1 MASSIEN
8 YPLYPYPSDFNVT
21 DFVPDKLSDSNYEEW
36 KELMLDFIESRGLV
50 GFIDGTVEAPPS
62 APPENEE
69 QYRSWKRSDSLVR
82 GWILTTLTKEILTR
96 VLPFKTAEEVW
107 AKLYAI
113 FHSRPITF
121 DDVRVK
127 WMTDEETEEILLEYQ
142 PLEIAAIKGDWGS
155 AIKFIEEVP
164 YAVRV
169 PITRFGETALMIAV
183 RIIRRNHFVKKLL
196 EKMVPED
203 LAQHDAVGHT
213 ALHIAAGVG
222 NIEATK
228 LLLEKNPTLSNVC
241 DVRGRIALHYAAACG
256 KREVV
261 LYLLDATKQDQ
272 QHQPFDDKLGAVLL
286 CDLSSSGLNDVP
298 VELENIAKPQSGGD
312 IKNPIDCL
320 IYVNQ
325 RLRTM
330 FWKVV
335 EKIGRDR
342 EKKLVHCQAQ
352 KLVECICMEV
362 VKKKFPEVVRIF
374 ARALQEA
381 TSAGIHEIVE
391 NIIDSCPTM
400 IQFPT
405 TKTQSIFQYAIVCRR
420 ENVFNLVY
428 QLVESSYIFLSRQD
442 VSGNNA
448 LHLAALLGPRQQLS
462 IRVSAAGAA
471 LQMQRELQW
480 FKEVEKLVQPRDKE
494 VRNTNG
500 MTPAEVFTD
509 THQELVKEGERWMK
523 DTATSCTIVA
533 ALIVTV
539 VFAAAITVPGGNN
552 NDGHPYFSKHKA
564 FLIFGIFDAL
574 ALFSSITSVLMF
586 LSILTARYAEEDFL
600 YALPKRL
607 IIGLVMLF
615 VSILSMMIAFGAT
628 LYLMFGD
635 NKVWI
640 LAPVVGFSCIP
651 VTLFAVLQF
660 PLLVVMIKSISGS
673 GIFGKRSDRMLM

>member
-1 MASSIEN
+1 MESYERLAKQAFSSMASSIEN

-320 IYVNQ
+320 IY
-325 RLRTM
+325 
-330 FWKVV
+330 
-335 EKIGRDR
+335 
-342 EKKLVHCQAQ
+342 
-352 KLVECICMEV
+352 
-362 VKKKFPEVVRIF
+362 
-374 ARALQEA
+374 
-381 TSAGIHEIVE
+381 
-391 NIIDSCPTM
+391 
-400 IQFPT
+400 
-405 TKTQSIFQYAIVCRR
+405 
-420 ENVFNLVY
+420 
-428 QLVESSYIFLSRQD
+428 D

>member
-8 YPLYPYPSDFNVT
+8 YPLYPYPSEFNVT
-21 DFVPDKLSDSNYEEW
+21 DFVPDKLTDSNYDEW
-36 KELMLDFIESRGLV
+36 KKLMLDFIESRGLV
-50 GFIDGTVEAPPS
+50 GFIDGPVEAPP

-69 QYRSWKRSDSLVR
+69 QYRSWKRSDGLVR
-82 GWILTTLTKEILTR
+82 GWILTTLTKDILTR
-96 VLPFKTAEEVW
+96 VLPFKTAKEVW
-107 AKLYAI
+107 TKLDAI
-113 FHSRPITF
+113 FHSQTITF
-121 DDVRVK
+121 DK
-127 WMTDEETEEILLEYQ
+127 ETEEILLAYQ
-142 PLEIAAIKGDWGS
+142 PLEIAAIKGDWES

-169 PITRFGETALMIAV
+169 PITRFSETALMIAV
-183 RIIRRNHFVKKLL
+183 RIIRRNDFVKKLL

-241 DVRGRIALHYAAACG
+241 DFRGRIALHYAAACG

-272 QHQPFDDKLGAVLL
+272 QRQPFDDKLGAVLL
-286 CDLSSSGLNDVP
+286 CDLYIALTLVQRYPNLACIEEVSPLEIIAAKCSSFRSETSLNFWQNLIYTYVP
-298 VELENIAKPQSGGD
+298 VELENIAKPHSGGD

-320 IYVNQ
+320 IY
-325 RLRTM
+325 
-330 FWKVV
+330 
-335 EKIGRDR
+335 
-342 EKKLVHCQAQ
+342 
-352 KLVECICMEV
+352 
-362 VKKKFPEVVRIF
+362 EVVRIF

-391 NIIDSCPTM
+391 NIIESCPTM

-405 TKTQSIFQYAIVCRR
+405 TKTQSIFQYAIACRR

-428 QLVESSYIFLSRQD
+428 QLEESSYIFLSRQD

-448 LHLAALLGPRQQLS
+448 LHLAAFLGPRQQLS
-462 IRVSAAGAA
+462 LRVSAAGAA
-471 LQMQRELQW
+471 LQMQRELQF

-539 VFAAAITVPGGNN
+539 VFAAAITVPGGNNN

-640 LAPVVGFSCIP
+640 LVPVVGFSCIP
-651 VTLFAVLQF
+651 VTLFAALQF

>member
-1 MASSIEN
+1 M
-8 YPLYPYPSDFNVT
+8 Y
-21 DFVPDKLSDSNYEEW
+21 
-36 KELMLDFIESRGLV
+36 
-50 GFIDGTVEAPPS
+50 
-62 APPENEE
+62 
-69 QYRSWKRSDSLVR
+69 
-82 GWILTTLTKEILTR
+82 
-96 VLPFKTAEEVW
+96 
-107 AKLYAI
+107 
-113 FHSRPITF
+113 
-121 DDVRVK
+121 
-127 WMTDEETEEILLEYQ
+127 
-142 PLEIAAIKGDWGS
+142 
-155 AIKFIEEVP
+155 
-164 YAVRV
+164 
-169 PITRFGETALMIAV
+169 
-183 RIIRRNHFVKKLL
+183 
-196 EKMVPED
+196 
-203 LAQHDAVGHT
+203 
-213 ALHIAAGVG
+213 
-222 NIEATK
+222 
-228 LLLEKNPTLSNVC
+228 
-241 DVRGRIALHYAAACG
+241 
-256 KREVV
+256 
-261 LYLLDATKQDQ
+261 
-272 QHQPFDDKLGAVLL
+272 
-286 CDLSSSGLNDVP
+286 VP

-335 EKIGRDR
+335 EKIVPHIKHIR

-362 VKKKFPEVVRIF
+362 AKKKFPEVVRIF